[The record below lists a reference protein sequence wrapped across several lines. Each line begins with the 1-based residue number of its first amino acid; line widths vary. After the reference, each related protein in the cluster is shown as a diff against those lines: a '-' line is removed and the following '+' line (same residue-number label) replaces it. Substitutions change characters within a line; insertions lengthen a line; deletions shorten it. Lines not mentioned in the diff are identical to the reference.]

1 MPPQEKNLVLHRRA
15 SFEYELLD
23 RFEAGLQLLGSE
35 VKSMRAGKANLA
47 EAFVRVDRNEAWLM
61 RCHVAPYLE
70 ANRFNHEA
78 MRPKKL
84 LLHRHQISKLRKASS
99 EKGMTVVPLRLYL
112 AGHLVKLEIAVGR
125 GKKLHD
131 KRHAIKEREAKRQLR
146 QR

>member
-1 MPPQEKNLVLHRRA
+1 MPSREINLVLHRRA
-15 SFEYELLD
+15 SFECELLD

-47 EAFVRVDRNEAWLM
+47 ESFVRVDKNEAWLM

-70 ANRFNHEA
+70 ANRFNHEPL
-78 MRPKKL
+78 RPKKL
-84 LLHRHQISKLRKASS
+84 LLHRHQIGKLRKATA
-99 EKGMTVVPLRLYL
+99 EKGMTIVPVRLYL
-112 AGHLVKLEIAVGR
+112 AGHLIKVEIAVGR